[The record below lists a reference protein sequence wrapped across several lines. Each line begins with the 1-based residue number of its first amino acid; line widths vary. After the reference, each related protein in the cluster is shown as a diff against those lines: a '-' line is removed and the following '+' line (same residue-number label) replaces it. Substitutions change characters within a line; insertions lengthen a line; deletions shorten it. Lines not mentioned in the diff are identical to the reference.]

1 MKRED
6 QASSDLDKEES
17 VQKTEVRSKAFLI
30 EESREGAQQEDDAA
44 CVMVRRHDI
53 TAKKINPARDPIHA
67 SSSSDPMQLLA
78 AGYVGL
84 SQERFGT
91 EERPEEG
98 ATSSRL
104 N

>member
-1 MKRED
+1 V
-6 QASSDLDKEES
+6 SKEVHVNE
-17 VQKTEVRSKAFLI
+17 TAVRSKAFLI
-30 EESREGAQQEDDAA
+30 QESKEAT
-44 CVMVRRHDI
+44 VTRHDI
-53 TAKKINPARDPIHA
+53 TAKRINPLRDPIHA

-98 ATSSRL
+98 AISSRL

>member
-1 MKRED
+1 MHVHE
-6 QASSDLDKEES
+6 
-17 VQKTEVRSKAFLI
+17 TEVRSKAFLI
-30 EESREGAQQEDDAA
+30 QESREGATSQQQQQT
-44 CVMVRRHDI
+44 RHDI
-53 TAKKINPARDPIHA
+53 TAKKMNQPLTSTLRDPIHA

-98 ATSSRL
+98 AISSRL
-104 N
+104 VETMNGMN